1 MKITKENYISASF
14 MEVGRH
20 NIEVLV
26 RDDEDKKIIPHIIEY
41 NEEHPSFKALMEVTD
56 LDTLH
61 ENTDRRVK
69 GERKDFEDM
78 AMRIAKK
85 EGLSFDTDTKN
96 SKFFPTLIKGIFEDE
111 SNEDHLFA
119 LKLALFEVEK
129 IRDSK
134 DNEAKKKIR
143 QGKNKIDVFQAAMDC
158 LGKK

>member
-1 MKITKENYISASF
+1 
-14 MEVGRH
+14 
-20 NIEVLV
+20 
-26 RDDEDKKIIPHIIEY
+26 
-41 NEEHPSFKALMEVTD
+41 
-56 LDTLH
+56 
-61 ENTDRRVK
+61 
-69 GERKDFEDM
+69 M

-143 QGKNKIDVFQAAMDC
+143 QGKTKVEVLKAAFDVMN
-158 LGKK
+158 G